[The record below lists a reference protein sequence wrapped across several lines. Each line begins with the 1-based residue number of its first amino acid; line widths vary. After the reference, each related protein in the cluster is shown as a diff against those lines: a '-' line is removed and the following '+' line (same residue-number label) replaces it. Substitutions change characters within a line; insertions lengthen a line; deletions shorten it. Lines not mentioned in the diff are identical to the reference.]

1 MSTTTHEC
9 SSSNN
14 VSREDLEAGVQTS
27 LKKASAKLNKD
38 IQTDHKTFTA
48 NKHTGIKAGQ
58 FTKSKHTSTQASNK
72 KNVTQSV
79 QTDDGGWQK
88 VGANK
93 NKHHNV
99 IAKKSKEEFSLR
111 DDNPFKVLGE
121 QNNTSANIE
130 FFETVEEREKSVSQE
145 SIRCRCCHI

>member
-1 MSTTTHEC
+1 MSMIYPPPPT
-9 SSSNN
+9 N
-14 VSREDLEAGVQTS
+14 VLVETMCQEKTEVGVQTS
-27 LKKASAKLNKD
+27 LKKASANKD
-38 IQTDHKTFTA
+38 VQTVS
-48 NKHTGIKAGQ
+48 
-58 FTKSKHTSTQASNK
+58 TKSRHTSTQAFNK
-72 KNVTQSV
+72 KNVMQLVQTDEKKKNVTQYVQTYKKKNNFTQSV

-121 QNNTSANIE
+121 QNNTSAIY
-130 FFETVEEREKSVSQE
+130 
-145 SIRCRCCHI
+145 